1 MVEKWVWMGVAGV
14 IVGYVAFA
22 NMRVLPSSTIT
33 EVNQSHSTVPLSIQS
48 EQGEAAKRIVHD
60 QEMNFGGQGQ
70 TEFRFEEG
78 HKLYISIKNTGKQP
92 VRYKLNSSNGSD
104 LQGTTSGFSSR
115 TLQPGERHDLL
126 FIKPEG
132 QNEAANGSLKELILK
147 VSTDDGSR
155 GSVKTFAYITL

>member
-1 MVEKWVWMGVAGV
+1 MKWWKNGYGRCGGDRRLCRFCQYERPV
-14 IVGYVAFA
+14 INYY
-22 NMRVLPSSTIT
+22 RI
-33 EVNQSHSTVPLSIQS
+33 NQSHSTVPLSMQS
-48 EQGEAAKRIVHD
+48 EQGSAAKRIVHD
-60 QEMNFGGQGQ
+60 QEMQFGGQGQ
-70 TEFRFEEG
+70 TSFRFEEG
-78 HKLYISIKNTGKQP
+78 RKLYISIKNTGKQP

-147 VSTDDGSR
+147 VSTDAGSR